1 MLDETEYNKYKY
13 LSMKNNAGVTAYVQA
28 YYMDTNEYSDKYKG
42 WWLRDVRYS
51 IVGESRAKYV
61 DETGFVDSVHCN
73 NLHMVRPAM
82 RIDLAKCEEAYQQA
96 YDAGEL
102 DNLPITEIPE
112 TEEATEDSEASA
124 EGIGQTIGKDSST
137 NTNANTNTNGSN
149 GDTDVTE
156 TSSQTQ
162 ETDSYTPGSTT
173 GNAAAIV
180 NPAVRDRSDY
190 LCIDQNEATGQILLY
205 FYLCPGSNGMY
216 NSIACDNEYLE
227 CGPSGNAKELV
238 DRSLSGE
245 LGVLPGYGNKKTIVW
260 NSPYGICAYSRSQ
273 SQYWNGTNG
282 EYMLNEDEIYQI
294 LNTMGAPVEMVPNS
308 QREN

>member
-1 MLDETEYNKYKY
+1 
-13 LSMKNNAGVTAYVQA
+13 
-28 YYMDTNEYSDKYKG
+28 
-42 WWLRDVRYS
+42 
-51 IVGESRAKYV
+51 
-61 DETGFVDSVHCN
+61 
-73 NLHMVRPAM
+73 M
-82 RIDLAKCEEAYQQA
+82 RIDLAKCEEVYQHA
-96 YDAGEL
+96 YDTGEL
-102 DNLPITEIPE
+102 DNLTITEIPE
-112 TEEATEDSEASA
+112 IEEATGDSEASS
-124 EGIGQTIGKDSST
+124 EGIEQNTSEDLST
-137 NTNANTNTNGSN
+137 NENTNSN
-149 GDTDVTE
+149 MGNADITE
-156 TSSQTQ
+156 TYSQTQ
-162 ETDSYTPGSTT
+162 ETTAYTPTGTT

-190 LCIDQNEATGQILLY
+190 LCIDQNEVTGQILLY

-282 EYMLNEDEIYQI
+282 EYMLNEDEIYQM
-294 LNTMGAPVEMVPNS
+294 LNTMGVLVEMVPNS